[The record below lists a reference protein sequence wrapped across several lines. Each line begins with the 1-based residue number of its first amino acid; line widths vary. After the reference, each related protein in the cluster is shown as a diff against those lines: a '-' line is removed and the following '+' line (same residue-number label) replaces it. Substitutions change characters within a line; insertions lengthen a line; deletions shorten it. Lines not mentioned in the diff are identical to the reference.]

1 MSTTLLRLNV
11 CVKNFSKWQ
20 FATRV
25 NRTFA
30 TRSDNLSAEATAA
43 ASAPPPPRK
52 IELKEPIGTDKL
64 QHIFNNEVKNGDIVP
79 VFKRALLFGNK
90 TAVKDS
96 TGNYS
101 YRQILEAARKLSI
114 ELSKYS
120 YSKCDGMKKCFFF
133 QIFKSR
139 I

>member
-11 CVKNFSKWQ
+11 CVKYLSRWQ
-20 FATRV
+20 FSTKV

-43 ASAPPPPRK
+43 ASAPQRK

-64 QHIFNNEVKNGDIVP
+64 QHLFNNEVKNGDIVP
-79 VFKRALLFGNK
+79 VFKRALLYGNK

-101 YRQILEAARKLSI
+101 YRQILEAARKLSV
-114 ELSKYS
+114 ELSTYS
-120 YSKCDGMKKCFFF
+120 YSKL
-133 QIFKSR
+133 
-139 I
+139 